1 MALYSYKAIDGR
13 GKSLMGQIEAINLID
28 LELRLQRMG
37 LDLIVGGPARKRAS
51 MFKGAI
57 KRPELINFCF
67 HLEQLT
73 AAGVPILESL
83 TDLRDSVENPRFREV
98 ISGLIES
105 IQGGQNLSGSMAD
118 YTDVFPAVFASL
130 IRAGEETG
138 RMSQVLKS
146 LAENLKWEDELIA
159 QTKKLMMYPAF
170 VGSIVLAELP
180 ADAAA
185 LAAQRGYLPDRIP
198 LLKRI
203 GAMSPQQVCIE
214 KRIVRI
220 DGKWNPLWQDVRMEE
235 LASAKRPMTDF
246 FIGYWWAVLAAP
258 VIAFFGIRLA
268 LKRSPAFRYRFDDYK
283 LRLPLLGPIQRKIIL
298 SRFASIFA
306 MMYSAGITILDCI
319 KSSEEIAGNL
329 VIKQGL
335 ERAGQQIAEGKNV
348 STAFQDVGLFPP
360 LVIRMLRVGES
371 SGKLDN
377 ALLNV
382 SYFYNRDVKDAIG
395 KVEVMIEPA
404 MTVILGALLGW
415 VMLSVLGPI
424 YDSISKIKF

>member
-37 LDLIVGGPARKRAS
+37 LDLIVGGPASRRAS

-73 AAGVPILESL
+73 AAGVPIIESL

-98 ISGLIES
+98 MTGLIES
-105 IQGGQNLSGSMAD
+105 IQGGQGLSAAMAD
-118 YTDVFPAVFASL
+118 YTDVFPKVFASL

-146 LAENLKWEDELIA
+146 LAENLKWEDELIT
-159 QTKKLMMYPAF
+159 QTKKLLMYPAF
-170 VGSIVLAELP
+170 VGSIVLAVTMFLMI
-180 ADAAA
+180 
-185 LAAQRGYLPDRIP
+185 YLVPQMIGFIKSTGQAIP
-198 LLKRI
+198 LQTRI
-203 GAMSPQQVCIE
+203 LIQVS
-214 KRIVRI
+214 
-220 DGKWNPLWQDVRMEE
+220 G
-235 LASAKRPMTDF
+235 F
-246 FIGYWWAVLAAP
+246 FIGYWWAVLLAP
-258 VIAFFGIRLA
+258 VIAFAGIKLA
-268 LKRSPAFRYRFDDYK
+268 LKRSPAFRYQFDNFK
-283 LRLPLLGPIQRKIIL
+283 LNVPLLGPIQRKIIL

-319 KSSEEIAGNL
+319 KTSEEIAGNL
-329 VIKQGL
+329 VIKEGL

>member
-37 LDLIVGGPARKRAS
+37 LDLIVGGPASRRAS

-57 KRPELINFCF
+57 GRPELINFCF

-73 AAGVPILESL
+73 SAGVAILEAL

-98 ISGLIES
+98 ISGLIEA
-105 IQGGQNLSGSMAD
+105 IQGGQGLSAAMAD
-118 YTDVFPAVFASL
+118 YTDVFPKVFANL

-170 VGSIVLAELP
+170 VGSIVLAVTMFLMI
-180 ADAAA
+180 
-185 LAAQRGYLPDRIP
+185 YLVPQMIGFIKGTGQAIP
-198 LLKRI
+198 LQTRI
-203 GAMSPQQVCIE
+203 LIQVS
-214 KRIVRI
+214 
-220 DGKWNPLWQDVRMEE
+220 G
-235 LASAKRPMTDF
+235 F
-246 FIGYWWAVLAAP
+246 FIGYWWAVLLAP
-258 VIAFFGIRLA
+258 AIAVAGIKLA
-268 LKRSPAFRYRFDDYK
+268 LTRSPAFRYRFDDFR
-283 LRLPLLGPIQRKIIL
+283 LRVPILGPIQRKIIL

-306 MMYSAGITILDCI
+306 MMYSSGITILDCI
-319 KSSEEIAGNL
+319 KSSEDIAGNL
-329 VIKQGL
+329 VIKEGL
-335 ERAGQQIAEGKNV
+335 ARAGQQIAEGKNV

-382 SYFYNRDVKDAIG
+382 SYFYNRDVKEAIG

>member
-37 LDLIVGGPARKRAS
+37 LDLIVGGPARRRTS

-57 KRPELINFCF
+57 GRPELINFCF

-73 AAGVPILESL
+73 SAGVPILESL
-83 TDLRDSVENPRFREV
+83 IDLRDSVENPRFREV
-98 ISGLIES
+98 IAGLLES
-105 IQGGQNLSGSMAD
+105 IQGGQNLSTAMGD
-118 YTDVFPAVFASL
+118 YTDVFPTVFASL

-138 RMSQVLKS
+138 RLSQVLKS
-146 LAENLKWEDELIA
+146 LADNLKWEDELIA

-170 VGSIVLAELP
+170 VGSIVFAVTLFLMI
-180 ADAAA
+180 
-185 LAAQRGYLPDRIP
+185 YLVPQMLGFIKSSGQEIP
-198 LLKRI
+198 LQTRI
-203 GAMSPQQVCIE
+203 LIHVS
-214 KRIVRI
+214 
-220 DGKWNPLWQDVRMEE
+220 N
-235 LASAKRPMTDF
+235 F
-246 FIGYWWAVLAAP
+246 FIAYWWAVLMAP

-268 LKRSPAFRYRFDDYK
+268 IKRSPKFRYRFDDFK
-283 LRLPLLGPIQRKIIL
+283 LRIPLLGPIQRKIIL

-306 MMYSAGITILDCI
+306 MMYSAGITILECI
-319 KSSEEIAGNL
+319 KTSEEIAGNL
-329 VIKQGL
+329 VIREGL

-424 YDSISKIKF
+424 YDSITKIKF